1 MMWLLLTKSK
11 LLWWIRSV
19 NNGISKETYLGK
31 TIDLAYPTVD
41 HLASVLQQFGPG
53 CHIFKKDLKRA
64 YREFHL
70 DPKDINFSGYVWQDK
85 IYLDLVLVMG
95 ARSAAYLCQRV
106 TDAPSYMANQAGI
119 VAINYLDDICCVSDI
134 VSSAN
139 KYHVFSELLSRLG
152 LQEATSK
159 AVAPSTTV
167 EFLGIQITGDF
178 WINWF
183 VAHKGA
189 GVKTRITVS
198 SGQIVIRL
206 KMCF

>member
-1 MMWLLLTKSK
+1 MGYSNQDLPISS
-11 LLWWIRSV
+11 IRNHKGATDYPDSIDSYLQKEIANGLIIGPFSSNPLSIPLSISPLNTVAKRGTEERWVIADFSFPEGFSV

-95 ARSAAYLCQRV
+95 DRSAVYLCQRV
-106 TDAPSYMANQAGI
+106 TDAPSYMEI
-119 VAINYLDDICCVSDI
+119 KLVLS
-134 VSSAN
+134 
-139 KYHVFSELLSRLG
+139 LL
-152 LQEATSK
+152 
-159 AVAPSTTV
+159 
-167 EFLGIQITGDF
+167 IT
-178 WINWF
+178 
-183 VAHKGA
+183 
-189 GVKTRITVS
+189 
-198 SGQIVIRL
+198 
-206 KMCF
+206 